1 MSSYIVQDSKGQL
14 IDLSNLSAGP
24 VGRAEGAPVA
34 RDPRA
39 KGPDEVVDDPVS
51 GLVRQAS
58 WGLSA
63 GLFAL
68 PDLAVKGIGSAL
80 GLDEKNVMTLTKL
93 FNRYSE
99 AITGREEVAPR
110 NEQER
115 YARAI
120 AEGIGGGLLPT
131 GVLSLVARS
140 KLFAPIKKTIAGE
153 RMPYAG
159 GANPFKQ
166 IAYDTLDFVQKNPKK
181 AFAMDAA
188 FGAAHETLRQAVEEN
203 MSDDDPEQKQLYKDL
218 LPTAALIGV
227 PLALSAIPSAMALRF
242 GKNKVDKLNSSLGE
256 LEKESIGDLSAFYK
270 LPGIN
275 IAPKLLAGRAR
286 RSLEETLGSAANSPE
301 GKEASARLDEI
312 FSNYPMLQ
320 AAGYSPNFVERT
332 MDPVAT
338 ERAIKAISSLPANS
352 EAQKMLVAQRQKNNA
367 AWTSLYDDLTPSANT
382 DLQAA
387 LNQVKQERQQLFNS
401 FAAQR
406 TDVTDVE
413 LSRLSEFY
421 GPLNPDKI
429 NGELRGMLQAQ
440 MEMDVSM
447 RKNILRRMGLSQG
460 VSKDGIPLP
469 VRDETGKSLF
479 PASDIEMPAMELL
492 GTYNSLLKGRTTMS
506 SEMRKFIANSEPLNT
521 LRKNIQTKIAARDAM
536 ETKLTD
542 DLLSQQIDEQLDNS
556 SIMARIKM
564 LSQSGG
570 NPQTVSA
577 ELEALRKI
585 KSLAQLLTKSQREGI
600 PLTRAEKARLEA
612 ESGFGTKIIPE
623 SGEIRIL
630 LGSQSGYLTF
640 NPKTI
645 AQDAKRMAN
654 ANNAI
659 DMNVPEAIDYLE
671 AAARFR
677 NQSLDKYNSVLAGSR
692 SSRVGDADQYRALGN
707 KVFDDFE
714 KMILNNVPRM
724 KSERNAMKMVLD
736 DYRSVYEQRLPLM
749 IGRKR
754 NEGGDTRFSTPNEQV
769 LATAFRSA
777 EDVRNLSVMVG
788 NNPTGLQLL
797 EQGTMDWLQ
806 RKKIFDNDGLINP
819 KKIQDVLQKNQNIV
833 SALPKQVRAALQNEV
848 DTSLNVS
855 ARLGAIR
862 DKELLVQDK
871 EFDDFLNKTL
881 RPGTDN
887 VIILDKALSSP
898 IEMSK
903 LVSAVKGDP
912 DRLSA
917 LRRAVFDISKEGALQ
932 GLPLKRF
939 IDTNNKS
946 LKVLFDEKHLKD
958 LFALA
963 DIQARDQ
970 ALAAAMGMAP
980 RFESTSDVFKR
991 TFGITIPG
999 LMTTARDT
1007 MSGRVNPQ
1015 GAGITLGVRLLSSME
1030 EQLQRKMI
1038 VRAMT
1043 DPKVANALANGKT
1056 AEQAKLLLREMQSLG
1071 ALPRALITDT
1081 SIEASQLAMG
1091 DRKTPIEGMAGLTE
1105 GVPAERQQSA
1115 ATMLRKLPPA
1125 PQSRGMPAVS
1135 QRLSPPPAPAAP
1147 TPSMYQTLF
1156 PNDPLSQMLQQRQQS
1171 QQQMAPTQ

>member
-120 AEGIGGGLLPT
+120 TEGIGGGLLPT

-275 IAPKLLAGRAR
+275 IAPKVLAGRAR
-286 RSLEETLGSAANSPE
+286 RSLEDTLGSATNSPE

-332 MDPVAT
+332 MDPALT
-338 ERAIKAISSLPANS
+338 DRSLKAISSLPANS
-352 EAQKMLVAQRQKNNA
+352 EAQKMLIAQQQKNNA
-367 AWTSLYDDLTPSANT
+367 ATASLYDSLTPSANIN
-382 DLQAA
+382 LQAA

-406 TDVTDVE
+406 TDVTDAE

-469 VRDETGKSLF
+469 VRDETGQSLF

-542 DLLSQQIDEQLDNS
+542 DLLGQQIDEQLDNS
-556 SIMARIKM
+556 SNMARIRM
-564 LSQSGG
+564 LSESGG
-570 NPQTVSA
+570 NKDIVEK
-577 ELEALRKI
+577 ELVNMGKI
-585 KSLAQLLTKSQREGI
+585 KSLAQLLTKSQREGV
-600 PLTRAEKARLEA
+600 PLTRLEKATLEA
-612 ESGFGTKIIPE
+612 ESGFGARTIPE
-623 SGEIRIL
+623 TGEIRIIL
-630 LGSQSGYLTF
+630 SSKEFLSF

-677 NQSLDKYNSVLAGSR
+677 NQSLDKYNSVLAASR
-692 SSRVGDADQYRALGN
+692 SSRVGDADQYQALGD
-707 KVFDDFE
+707 KVFNDFE

-724 KSERNAMKMVLD
+724 KSERDAMKMVLD

-777 EDVRNLSVMVG
+777 EDVRNLSAMIG
-788 NNPTGLQLL
+788 NDPTGLQLL

-917 LRRAVFDISKEGALQ
+917 LRRAVFDISKEGFLQ

-958 LFALA
+958 LAALA
-963 DIQARDQ
+963 DIQARNE
-970 ALAAAMGMAP
+970 ALTAATGMAP

-991 TFGITIPG
+991 TFGISIPG

-1030 EQLQRKMI
+1030 DELQRKMI

-1091 DRKTPIEGMAGLTE
+1091 DRETPIEGMAGLPE
-1105 GVPAERQQSA
+1105 GVSAERQQTA
-1115 ATMLRKLPPA
+1115 ASMLRKLPPA
-1125 PQSRGMPAVS
+1125 PQTRGMPAVS
-1135 QRLSPPPAPAAP
+1135 QRLPSPPAPAAP
-1147 TPSMYQTLF
+1147 TPSMYQMLF
-1156 PNDPLSQMLQQRQQS
+1156 PNDPLSKMLQQRQG
-1171 QQQMAPTQ
+1171 APAR